1 MPNTR
6 TPRRQGYKLTAKLRR
21 AAQEAFLEAFGKT
34 GIIRAGLDAAN
45 VDRASVD
52 WWNEH
57 DEDFNNRYGQMRR
70 EADDAIR
77 AEVFRRAVTGVRR
90 RKTISRRD
98 DNGKLVIDR
107 VETVTEYSDAMLA
120 LLAKSRIA
128 EFRHGEVVR
137 VEFDDEAMRE
147 VIDVLT
153 RVGID
158 GDTFT
163 RIRAEFAALAMGGSS
178 SSSA

>member
-6 TPRRQGYKLTAKLRR
+6 TPTRRQGIKLTARQRR
-21 AAQEAFLEAFGKT
+21 AAQDAFLEAFGKT
-34 GIIRAGLDAAN
+34 GIIRAGCDAAQ
-45 VDRASVD
+45 VTRDSID

-57 DEDFNNRYGQMRR
+57 DEDFNQRYGQMRR

-98 DNGKLVIDR
+98 DNGKLVVDR

-137 VEFDDEAMRE
+137 VEFDDDALRE
-147 VIDVLT
+147 FIDVLV
-153 RVGID
+153 RAGID
-158 GDTFT
+158 SDTMA
-163 RIRAEFAALAMGGSS
+163 RIRAEFAREA
-178 SSSA
+178 SA